1 MDVLIVAALGA
12 VVGALFAKRRNGN
25 RKDMAQYAAVF
36 AILFALGGLILS
48 ILYSRMF
55 GG

>member
-1 MDVLIVAALGA
+1 MDVLLVAAVGA
-12 VVGALFAKRRNGN
+12 VIGAFSAKRRGGN

-48 ILYSRMF
+48 IIYSRLF
-55 GG
+55 LG

>member
-12 VVGALFAKRRNGN
+12 IVGALFAKRRNGN

-36 AILFALGGLILS
+36 AILFALAVLILS
-48 ILYSRMF
+48 IIYTRLIA
-55 GG
+55 G